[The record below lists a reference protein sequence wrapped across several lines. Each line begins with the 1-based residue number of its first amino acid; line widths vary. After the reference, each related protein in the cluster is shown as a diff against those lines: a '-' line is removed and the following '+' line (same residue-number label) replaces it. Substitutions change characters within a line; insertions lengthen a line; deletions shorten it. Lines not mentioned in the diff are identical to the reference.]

1 MNQSSQQYSAPV
13 QAPIGRRDVLSVQ
26 PQQQQQAQG
35 NTQYNAP
42 RSNAYGSGGRNVPV
56 STGSTSAAPR
66 SNLSNTY
73 NSSYNSRESQ
83 NRSRSRSRSPV
94 SRGRDGRPGSGSG
107 SGPSRRSRLVIYSLT
122 SYVILSSLKSYVH
135 LMRYID
141 S

>member
-1 MNQSSQQYSAPV
+1 VNQSSQQYSAPV
-13 QAPIGRRDVLSVQ
+13 QAPIGRRDVLPLQ
-26 PQQQQQAQG
+26 PQQQQQQAQG

-56 STGSTSAAPR
+56 STGNTSAAPR

-107 SGPSRRSRLVIYSLT
+107 SGPSRRSRLVIYPLLSQVT
-122 SYVILSSLKSYVH
+122 LSSSKSYVR
-135 LMRYID
+135 LMG
-141 S
+141 